1 MYPSYEKYKQL
12 KMKGLRKE
20 ANACVRNII
29 EEYLS
34 SPDERFPYQILEDA
48 DGNHK
53 VNYLLFKK
61 IVYPYLK
68 PRLDK
73 DPDAIRKLI
82 SNIQNLYQD
91 KEIHREL
98 GLITE
103 KDLLRRLIS
112 ICPNDTRAKNRLI
125 IKLFL
130 WLDYIIHEWPMGIL
144 YGQDGATYE
153 ECQEILD
160 AVEELRQLDNSD
172 RYRLFTEDVES
183 KVKKYRERIAN
194 MNFN

>member
-20 ANACVRNII
+20 ANACVRNVI

-82 SNIQNLYQD
+82 STLHNVYQD
-91 KEIHREL
+91 KEIHQEL
-98 GLITE
+98 GWIDE
-103 KDLLRRLIS
+103 ADLLRRLLS
-112 ICPNDTRAKNRLI
+112 IYPNDTQAKNRLVR
-125 IKLFL
+125 KLFV
-130 WLDYIIHEWPMGIL
+130 WLDFAIHEWPMGIL
-144 YGQDGATYE
+144 YKGETYE
-153 ECQEILD
+153 EQYQNILD
-160 AVEELRQLDNSD
+160 DIEELKQLDNSD
-172 RYRLFTEDVES
+172 SIRLFAEDVES
-183 KVKKYRERIAN
+183 KVRQDRERLAN